1 MTYSIKEVS
10 EKVGLSI
17 YTLRFYDK
25 QGLLPFVARN
35 QVGYREFTDGDLN
48 IIHTICCLKDTGMK
62 INDIREYVND
72 IMAGPTTIA
81 HRQQLLSEH
90 RAEVLTKQQKIA
102 DNLREID
109 YKLEMYEADDSFE
122 QVSREIQFA
131 SREKEQNHLENP
143 YKIANKSWFDFV
155 SRETNDARIDE
166 MEKQPWK

>member
-25 QGLLPFVARN
+25 QRLLPFVARN

-72 IMAGPTTIA
+72 IMAGPTTI
-81 HRQQLLSEH
+81 
-90 RAEVLTKQQKIA
+90 
-102 DNLREID
+102 D
-109 YKLEMYEADDSFE
+109 EAAKDCG
-122 QVSREIQFA
+122 
-131 SREKEQNHLENP
+131 
-143 YKIANKSWFDFV
+143 
-155 SRETNDARIDE
+155 
-166 MEKQPWK
+166 